1 MKYQASID
9 IDAPVAKVWS
19 LLTSVEAQNKW
30 NTTLLKLEGEFKQGG
45 RLVFLTKITPK
56 QPFKVTVKE
65 MGTNHMVLTGGMPLG
80 LFRGLRTFRVTALN
94 EGRAKFETQEVFSG
108 PLVGLMRKVM
118 PDLQPS
124 FDEFAR
130 DLKIAAER

>member
-9 IDAPVAKVWS
+9 INAPTAKVWN
-19 LLTSVEAQNKW
+19 LLTSVDAQNSW
-30 NTTLLKLEGEFKQGG
+30 NTTLVKLEGEFKQGG
-45 RLVFLTKITPK
+45 RLTFLTKVAPK

-65 MGTNHMVLTGGMPLG
+65 FGKSHMILTGGMPFG
-80 LFRGLRTFRVTALN
+80 LFRGLRTFRVTALG
-94 EGRAKFETQEVFSG
+94 EGRTRFETQEVFSG

-130 DLKIAAER
+130 DLKLASER